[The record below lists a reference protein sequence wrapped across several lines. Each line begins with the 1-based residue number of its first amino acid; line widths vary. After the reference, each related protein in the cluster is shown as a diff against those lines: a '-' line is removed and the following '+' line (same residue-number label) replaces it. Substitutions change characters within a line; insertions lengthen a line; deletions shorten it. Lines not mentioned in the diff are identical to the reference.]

1 MSEIGSI
8 IFLISLLDVHF
19 EITDRWFGVLSKEW
33 LKFWALESS
42 LERDG
47 SKTTG
52 KLREWGMQ
60 GLKVIE
66 SQG

>member
-1 MSEIGSI
+1 MK
-8 IFLISLLDVHF
+8 F
-19 EITDRWFGVLSKEW
+19 TDHWFGVLSKEW

-42 LERDG
+42 LEGDG
-47 SKTTG
+47 SKTTR